1 LYYSGFPTFLAFL
14 PEKSTSI
21 PVHMLV
27 QMRLVRKNNRTQQKI
42 KIFKHNIATDIFTNK
57 GVTMKASRM
66 IATAAL
72 TGAALLASTG
82 VMAKTVR
89 VAVSQIVEHPA
100 LDATRQG
107 LLDGLEAKGYE
118 EGKNLEFEYRT
129 AQGNPAIGV
138 QIARQFVGERPDVLV
153 GIATPTAQALVAATK
168 DIPIVFTAITDPVG
182 AKLVSN
188 MEKPGGNVTGLSDLS
203 PVAQHVDLIKELL
216 PELKTIGVVYNP
228 GEANSVSLMKWL
240 KESAEEKGIEIVE
253 ATALKSA
260 DVQTA
265 TQVIADKSDVI
276 YAMIDN
282 TVASAIEGMVVSA
295 NQANTPVFAATTS
308 YIDAGA
314 IAALGFDYYQIG
326 VQTADYVAD
335 VLAGKNPGDLPVR
348 VAKGSDI
355 VINKT
360 AADKLG
366 ISIPQSVM
374 DRATSVK

>member
-1 LYYSGFPTFLAFL
+1 
-14 PEKSTSI
+14 
-21 PVHMLV
+21 
-27 QMRLVRKNNRTQQKI
+27 
-42 KIFKHNIATDIFTNK
+42 
-57 GVTMKASRM
+57 MKASRI

-82 VMAKTVR
+82 VIAKTVT

-107 LLDGLEAKGYE
+107 LLDGLKAKGYE
-118 EGKNLEFEYRT
+118 EGKNLKFEYRT

-168 DIPIVFTAITDPVG
+168 DIPIIFTAITDPVG
-182 AKLVSN
+182 AKLVTN

-203 PVAQHVDLIKELL
+203 PVAQHVELIKELL
-216 PELKTIGVVYNP
+216 PDVKTIGVVYNP

-240 KESAEEKGIEIVE
+240 KESTEKQGLKLVE
-253 ATALKSA
+253 ATALKTS
-260 DVQTA
+260 DIQTA
-265 TQVIADKSDVI
+265 TQVIAAQSDVI

-295 NQANTPVFAATTS
+295 NQAKTPVFAATTS
-308 YIDAGA
+308 YIDAGS

-335 VLAGKNPGDLPVR
+335 ILAGKDPGELPVR

-366 ISIPQSVM
+366 ITIPQSVL
-374 DRATSVK
+374 DRATSIK